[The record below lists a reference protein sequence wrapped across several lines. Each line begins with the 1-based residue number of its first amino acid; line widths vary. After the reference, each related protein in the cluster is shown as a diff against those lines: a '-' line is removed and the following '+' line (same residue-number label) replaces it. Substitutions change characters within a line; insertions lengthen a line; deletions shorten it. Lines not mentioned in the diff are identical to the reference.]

1 MLWFKGTGKPMGVDE
16 DWHNPERRTMQRLS
30 FHLNQDGSLDGMLL
44 IINGREASKL
54 VTLPEN
60 ENVINYQLLWDSGQ
74 SQPPTELFSHAPGG
88 ELEVGST
95 SILLLRAITR

>member
-1 MLWFKGTGKPMGVDE
+1 
-16 DWHNPERRTMQRLS
+16 MQRLS

-44 IINGREASKL
+44 IINGREANKL

-60 ENVINYQLLWDSGQ
+60 GNVINYQLLWDSGQ
-74 SQPPTELFSHAPGG
+74 SQPPTELFRHAPGG
-88 ELEVGST
+88 ELEVGSA